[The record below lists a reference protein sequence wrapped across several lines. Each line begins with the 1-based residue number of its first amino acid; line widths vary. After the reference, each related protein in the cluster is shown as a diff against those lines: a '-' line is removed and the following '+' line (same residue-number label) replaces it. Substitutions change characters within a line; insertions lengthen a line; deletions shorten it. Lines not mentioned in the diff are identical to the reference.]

1 MNTPSSKIRI
11 LLVDDHAVVRA
22 GYRTLLEDM
31 HGLEIIAEA
40 DTGDSAVKLF
50 VERAPDIAIMDLSLP
65 GIGGLEAIRRI
76 IQRKHDARIL
86 VFSMHEDTVF
96 VEQALQAGA
105 RGYITK
111 TSAPNV
117 LVEAV
122 RQVAAGGMY
131 LDPDVAQRLAFQKTR
146 GASSP
151 MAGLSTREFEIFCLL
166 AEGETVNDIARR
178 LSLSA
183 KTVANYATQIKSKL
197 DVSSVAEIAR
207 LAIRH
212 GFVKV

>member
-1 MNTPSSKIRI
+1 MNTPSTKIRI

-22 GYRTLLEDM
+22 GYRTLLEDVP
-31 HGLEIIAEA
+31 GLEIIAEA

-50 VERAPDIAIMDLSLP
+50 VERTPDIVIMDLSLP

-111 TSAPNV
+111 TSAPTV